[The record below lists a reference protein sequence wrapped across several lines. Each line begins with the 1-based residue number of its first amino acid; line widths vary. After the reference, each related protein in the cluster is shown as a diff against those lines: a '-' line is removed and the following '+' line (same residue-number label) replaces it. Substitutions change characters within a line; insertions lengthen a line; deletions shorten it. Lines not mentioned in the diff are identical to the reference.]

1 MEYTATEIRQ
11 RIAEHLN
18 DSIGISET
26 SASDLQFYKATV
38 MTVKDILEKKRRLFM
53 SHTHSQGRKQAYYL
67 CMEFLLGRS
76 LKSSISNLCLEEP
89 FHQALEQMGV
99 KLENLYEYEPD
110 AGLGNGGLGRLA
122 ACFMDALATTGY
134 PAMGYCL
141 LYEFGI
147 FKQQLVD
154 GWQNELPDY
163 WLPGGE
169 VWLTPMPEH
178 AVEVRFGGTVSESW
192 NNNYHHLEHTGYT
205 SVMAMPYDIN
215 ISGYKGEAVS
225 RLRLWKA
232 KGTGFNMELFNRG
245 EYSGAVGD
253 SAMAEAISKVL
264 YPNDNHREGKIL
276 RLKQQYFLTSASISD
291 IVRRHMEIY
300 GTLENFPEKNAIHL
314 NDTHPILAIPEL
326 MRMLLDEC
334 GYSWE
339 HAYNI
344 VSSTFTYT
352 NHTVMPEA
360 LECWD
365 EEIFKTLLPRIYQI
379 VCEINAR
386 FCRELWERYRLD
398 ENTIGRMSII
408 SSRSIRMANLA
419 VCVCSKV
426 NGVSKLHSDILKGQ
440 TFADFYRITPNK
452 FTNVTNG
459 IASRRW
465 LHQSNPGLSKLLGEL
480 LGENYQEDLSS
491 LSGLLR
497 YSGDRAVLERL
508 ADIKKQNKQRLSDY
522 LVRHNSAALNPESIF
537 DVQVKRL
544 HEYKRQHL
552 NALRII
558 AYYQYLKDNPNA
570 AFAPRTFIFGAKA
583 APGYFLAKQI
593 IKLICSLRDMLD
605 KDPAMRGKMQIVYL
619 EDYRVTLSELLMP
632 ASEISEQISLAGTE
646 ASGTS
651 NMKFMLNGAVT
662 LGTMDGAN
670 VEIYEAVGKDNIVIF
685 GMNTPEVNALKAK
698 GYSPHQIYQSNA
710 RLRSVIDMLRSGI
723 DGNTFEDIY
732 QSLVYS
738 DPYMVLA
745 DFDSYMQA
753 SDKIIGLHGDSQ
765 RWQDISL
772 QNIGHSGIFC
782 ADRAIREYAKNIWK
796 LD

>member
-11 RIAEHLN
+11 LISQHLN

-38 MTVKDILEKKRRLFM
+38 MAMKDILEKKRRLFM
-53 SHTHSQGRKQAYYL
+53 SHARSQGRKQAYYL

-76 LKSSISNLCLEEP
+76 LKNSIANLCLEEP
-89 FHQALEQMGV
+89 FQQALEQMGV

-122 ACFMDALATTGY
+122 ACFLDALATTGY

-178 AVEVRFGGTVSESW
+178 AVEIRFGGTVSESW
-192 NNNYHHLEHTGYT
+192 DNNYHHLEHTGYT
-205 SVMAMPYDIN
+205 SVMALPYDIN

-253 SAMAEAISKVL
+253 SAMAEAISKIL

-276 RLKQQYFLTSASISD
+276 RLKQQYFLTSASVAD

-339 HAYNI
+339 HAYRI

-365 EEIFKTLLPRIYQI
+365 EEIFKNLLPRIYQI

-386 FCRELWERYRLD
+386 YCRELYERYHLD
-398 ENTIGRMSII
+398 QNTIGRMTII
-408 SSRSIRMANLA
+408 GNRSVRMANLA

-452 FTNVTNG
+452 FTSVTNG

-465 LHQSNPGLSKLLGEL
+465 LHQSNPGLSKLLTEL

-508 ADIKKQNKQRLSDY
+508 AEIKKQNKQRLSDY

-558 AYYQYLKDNPNA
+558 AYYQYLKNNPNA

-593 IKLICSLRDMLD
+593 IKLVCSLRDMVD

-685 GMNTPEVNALKAK
+685 GMNTPEVNALKAR
-698 GYSPHQIYQSNA
+698 GYSPHQLYQSNA
-710 RLRSVIDMLRSGI
+710 RLRSAIDMLRSGI

-753 SDKIIGLHGDSQ
+753 SDRIIGLHEDSQ
-765 RWQDISL
+765 HWQDISL

-782 ADRAIREYAKNIWK
+782 ADRAIREYAKNIWR

>member
-398 ENTIGRMSII
+398 ENTIGRMSVI
-408 SSRSIRMANLA
+408 SNRSIRMANLA

-698 GYSPHQIYQSNA
+698 GYSPHQIYQSNT